1 MRSLRPTGR
10 KSRDR
15 RRNPLT
21 NGKQAAGEVKL
32 RVESLREEEVLRLEA
47 EILQRLEERLTPI
60 MHQVALDTAK
70 TVMHELRLDILSH
83 LSRHEDTIRRLRR
96 SEAATD
102 QIHRGP

>member
-1 MRSLRPTGR
+1 MRPLRPTGR

-21 NGKQAAGEVKL
+21 NGKQATGEVKP

-83 LSRHEDTIRRLRR
+83 LSRHEENIRKLRR
-96 SEAATD
+96 SEAAMNEV
-102 QIHRGP
+102 RRAR